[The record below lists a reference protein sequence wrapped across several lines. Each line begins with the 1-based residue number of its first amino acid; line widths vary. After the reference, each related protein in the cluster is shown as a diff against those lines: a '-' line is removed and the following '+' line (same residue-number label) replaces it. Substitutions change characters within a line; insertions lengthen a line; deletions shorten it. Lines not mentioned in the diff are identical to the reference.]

1 MKKIAVLTSG
11 GDAPGMNAAIRSVTR
26 TALSKGFEVVGIR
39 YGYKGLVEGDFIEF
53 DRFSVSEKIDKGGTF
68 LRSARYPEFLD
79 VEVQKIGALQL
90 KDRGIDHL
98 VVIGGDGSF
107 RGAAAI
113 SQFGIKVIGIP
124 GTIDNDLD
132 YTDYSIGYDT
142 AVNTVVDAVDKLRDT
157 SSSHQRC
164 NIVEVMGRHCGDIAI
179 RSAVATG
186 AKYLATPETNYNR
199 ESLIK
204 DLKRQM
210 LNGIKYS
217 IIIMT
222 EHLDDTSELA
232 KHVEAQTGIETRAT
246 VLGHIQRGGRP
257 TAFDRSLAVT
267 LGRHAVEL
275 ISEGVTNQVVGF
287 KNSSVINIPMSE
299 VDTTPKRDRQYDI
312 DTFEMTK

>member
-1 MKKIAVLTSG
+1 VKKIAVLTSG

-26 TALSKGFEVVGIR
+26 TALSKGYDVIGVR

-79 VEVQKIGALQL
+79 VEVQKIAASQL
-90 KDRGIDHL
+90 KAQGIDHL

-107 RGAAAI
+107 RGAAAL
-113 SQFGIKVIGIP
+113 SHFGIKVIGIP

-132 YTDYSIGYDT
+132 YTDYSIGFDT

-179 RSAVATG
+179 RSAIATG
-186 AKYLATPETNYNR
+186 AKYLATPETNYTR
-199 ESLIK
+199 ESLIY
-204 DLKRQM
+204 DLKRQFA
-210 LNGIKYS
+210 NGIKYS

-222 EHLDDTSELA
+222 EHLDNTNELA
-232 KHVEAQTGIETRAT
+232 KFVEAQTGIETRAT

-257 TAFDRSLAVT
+257 TAFDRSLAVS

-275 ISEGVTNQVVGF
+275 IDRGVTNHVVGF
-287 KNSSVINIPMSE
+287 RNSHVIDIPMSE
-299 VDTTPKRDRQYDI
+299 VETTPKRDRQYDI
-312 DTFEMTK
+312 DTFELTK